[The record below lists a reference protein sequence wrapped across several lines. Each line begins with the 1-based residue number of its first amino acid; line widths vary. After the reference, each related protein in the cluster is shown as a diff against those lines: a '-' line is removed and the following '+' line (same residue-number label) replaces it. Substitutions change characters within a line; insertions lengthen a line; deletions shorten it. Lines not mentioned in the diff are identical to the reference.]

1 MNENVEVVRRGYEAY
16 ARQDVAAVMALM
28 DPDIEVVQ
36 TELLPWGGVHR
47 GLEGAR
53 TFFRLL
59 AEHTDAMPEPV
70 TYIPAGNDVAVVGKL
85 RGTARASGKRIDLDI
100 VHVWTVRDG
109 RLLRFAAYIDTP
121 AMLEA
126 LGEESARG

>member
-1 MNENVEVVRRGYEAY
+1 MNDDVELVRRGYEAY
-16 ARQDVAAVMALM
+16 ARRDFAAVMALL
-28 DPDIEVVQ
+28 DPEIEVVQ

-47 GLEGAR
+47 GLEGAG

-59 AEHTDAMPEPV
+59 AEHTDAMPEPAS
-70 TYIPAGNDVAVVGKL
+70 YIPAGSDVAVVGRL
-85 RGTARASGKRIDLDI
+85 RGRARASGKPIDLDI
-100 VHVWTVRDG
+100 VHVWTLRDG
-109 RLLRFAAYIDTP
+109 RAVRFAAYIDTP